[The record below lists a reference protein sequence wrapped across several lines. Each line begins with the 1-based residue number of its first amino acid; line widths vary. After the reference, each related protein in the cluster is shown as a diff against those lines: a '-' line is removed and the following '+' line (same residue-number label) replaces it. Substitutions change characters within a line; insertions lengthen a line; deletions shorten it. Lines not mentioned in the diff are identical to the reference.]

1 MPVPPRRALAPVL
14 LVTVLVAPLAAQ
26 DWPQW
31 RGPTRDGVAPG
42 LAVPA
47 TWPERLTRRWRV
59 EVGDGY
65 AAPILVGDRLYVFS
79 RQGDDEVMRA
89 LDARTGT
96 EIWRTAYPAPFSF
109 QSAAEP
115 HGPGPKAT
123 PTHAGGRLFTLG
135 LGGVVSAFD
144 AATGERLW
152 HVPEPP
158 VAPLYGTAASPVVE
172 GELVIVNVGGQDD
185 GALTAYDIAT
195 GAVRWSWDGDGPS
208 YASPH
213 VVEIGGVR
221 QVVTLSQDHVV
232 GVSAAT
238 GELLW
243 QRPFTTNFT
252 QNIVDPVVVGDL
264 VVVAGYQEPISAFRV
279 SRGAAGWTTTDVWRN
294 ADASLY
300 MTNGVLVDGALFA
313 LSERNSGQYVLIDV
327 RTGETRWAGEG
338 RQAENAAILR
348 SGGVLL
354 VLEEDAELVV
364 GRVGGAGFEELRRY
378 EVADAATWAQPAVSG
393 NRLFVKDVAS
403 VTLWTLN

>member
-1 MPVPPRRALAPVL
+1 MPVTPRRALAPVL
-14 LVTVLVAPLAAQ
+14 VGMALVVPIAAQ

-31 RGPTRDGVAPG
+31 RGPSRDGVAPG
-42 LAVPA
+42 FTVPA
-47 TWPERLTRRWRV
+47 TWPDSLTRRWSV

-65 AAPILVGDRLYVFS
+65 AAPVLVGDRLYVFS
-79 RQGDDEVMRA
+79 RQGGDEVIRA
-89 LDARTGT
+89 LDARTGS
-96 EIWRTAYPAPFSF
+96 EMWRTAYPAPFSF
-109 QSAAEP
+109 QAAAEP

-123 PTHAGGRLFTLG
+123 PAHAGGRIFTLG

-144 AATGERLW
+144 AATGRRIW
-152 HVPEPP
+152 HVPEPR

-172 GELVIVNVGGQDD
+172 GDVVIVNVGGQDD
-185 GALTAYDIAT
+185 GALTAYDVAT

-208 YASPH
+208 YASPR
-213 VVEIGGVR
+213 VAEIGGVR
-221 QVVTLSQDHVV
+221 QVVTLSQDHVI
-232 GVSAAT
+232 GVSVAT
-238 GELLW
+238 GDLLW

-264 VVVAGYQEPISAFRV
+264 VVVAGYQEPVSAFRV
-279 SRGAAGWTTTDVWRN
+279 SRGAAGWTTADVWRN
-294 ADASLY
+294 TGASLY

-327 RTGETRWAGEG
+327 QTGETRWAGEG

-348 SGGVLL
+348 SGSVLL

-364 GRVGGAGFEELRRY
+364 GRLGGAGFEALRRY

-403 VTLWTLN
+403 VTLWTLD